1 MQLIRPVEFSG
12 MIQRTQDV
20 STIKQNE
27 DVKPQF
33 EHAIVQQ
40 RTQKEAISKHE
51 SVIKKDNA
59 DKNQKKFDAKEK
71 GSNEYF
77 SNNNKRERNN
87 SNNDGAVIKKEQGTF
102 DVSV

>member
-1 MQLIRPVEFSG
+1 MIRPVEFSG
-12 MIQRTQDV
+12 MIQRTQDA

-27 DVKPQF
+27 NARPQF
-33 EHAIVQQ
+33 EQAFTEQ
-40 RTQKEAISKHE
+40 RTQKENFIKHE

-77 SNNNKRERNN
+77 ANNKKRENNNSK
-87 SNNDGAVIKKEQGTF
+87 SDGMVIKKEQGSF